1 MKPRIGISAC
11 LLGYNTRYDGTNRR
25 SSVVCDE
32 VGDTVT
38 WVPICPEVES
48 GLGIPREPM
57 QLIGTPENCRLIA
70 VRMKIDY
77 TDRLLDWARNTL
89 GGLSN
94 IHGFVFKARSPSCGV
109 RDAEI
114 LPAQGVYPVRGS
126 GLFAREFRRC
136 FPHLPA
142 EDEQGLEDPR
152 IRAEFLDRVARIAGS
167 GDGR

>member
-1 MKPRIGISAC
+1 MKPCIGISAC
-11 LLGYNTRYDGTNRR
+11 LLGHTTRYDGANRR
-25 SSVVCDE
+25 SSVLCDE
-32 VGDTVT
+32 VGDAVT

-70 VRMKIDY
+70 LRTKADH

-89 GGLSN
+89 GGLSD

-114 LPAQGVYPVRGS
+114 LPTQGADPVRGS
-126 GLFAREFRRC
+126 GLFAREFRKR
-136 FPHLPA
+136 FPHLPV

-152 IRAEFLDRVARIAGS
+152 VRVEFLNRAARIAGS